1 MKTKSTYWLSH
12 TPTEKFNLIEL
23 AHTQRAISNFVK
35 ILTKKDIPVEFF
47 KNNKG
52 DSITDG
58 KKIAISST
66 INMNNIDSV
75 VGLALHEGAHCIYTN
90 FKVLKKISNRLLED
104 NLMGGRRWIEMLL
117 NFIEDRRIDNL
128 VYHNAPGYQDYY
140 RAMYDRY
147 YYSKIVNRG
156 LKGKEYRSETWESYM
171 FRIIN
176 MFNKNADPNALKIL
190 PTIYKAVDL
199 KNIGRLTCTKHSL
212 ELAITIYRLL
222 SMHFMLFDKKDFKH
236 QHQQNRKKGKT
247 KPKYYPSK
255 EEIKKAFAK
264 QEQFLQGQTPKTS
277 LTKKETKQVEA
288 IGKSNI
294 NIKEVK
300 VLESSCPVH
309 VVKGITPAIIE
320 SNLYDT
326 FYINDLKHRPQV
338 EDGIRI
344 GKKLLHKLRIRNE
357 QITLASKRLKT
368 GKIDPR
374 RIYAANFED
383 DLFYKI
389 DRSNYKPISLHV
401 TIDGSGSMEG
411 TKWWQVLTNTIAL
424 GYVALKMD
432 NIDLTISIR
441 TSGKNPNLSSQTAQ
455 IPLLILAFDS
465 KKHTLRDLKRLA
477 YYKCKGL
484 TPEGMCLNALNEYIP
499 NSSYYLDSYL
509 INMSDGY
516 PTFETYGVKGSLKV
530 NYRGEEAI
538 LDTAKAVKNIKKK
551 GVKILSY
558 YIQSSTTEQKEKELN
573 KNFQIMYGKEASFID
588 PKNVNEVTK
597 TLNNLFLERNLI
609 S

>member
-1 MKTKSTYWLSH
+1 MKNINKGSTYWLSH

-35 ILTKKDIPVEFF
+35 ILTKEDIPVEFF
-47 KNNKG
+47 ENNKG
-52 DSITDG
+52 ESMTDG
-58 KKIAISST
+58 KRIAISST
-66 INMNNIDSV
+66 INLNNIDSV
-75 VGLALHEGAHCIYTN
+75 VGLALHEGAHCKHTD
-90 FKVLKKISNRLLED
+90 FKILKKISNRLLED
-104 NLMGGRRWIEMLL
+104 NLMGGKRWIEMLL

-140 RAMYDRY
+140 RSMYERY

-176 MFNKNADPNALKIL
+176 MFNKNADSTALKIL
-190 PTIYKAVDL
+190 PTIYKAIDL
-199 KNIGRLTCTKHSL
+199 KNIGRLMCTKHSL
-212 ELAITIYRLL
+212 ELAITIYQLL
-222 SMHFMLFDKKDFKH
+222 AMHFMLFDKKDFKH
-236 QHQQNRKKGKT
+236 QHQKNRKNGKD
-247 KPKYYPSK
+247 KPNYYPSK

-264 QEQFLQGQTPKTS
+264 QEQFLKGQSHKTS

-294 NIKEVK
+294 QIKDIK
-300 VLESSCPVH
+300 VLDTTCPVH
-309 VVKGITPAIIE
+309 VIEGITPAIIE

-326 FYINDLKHRPQV
+326 FYINDLKHRPEV
-338 EDGIRI
+338 ENGINI
-344 GKKLLHKLRIRNE
+344 GKKLLRKLRVRNE
-357 QITLASKRLKT
+357 QITLASKRLKS

-374 RIYAANFED
+374 RIYAANFEE

-389 DRSNYKPISLHV
+389 DRANYKPISLHV
-401 TIDGSGSMEG
+401 TIDGSGSMDG
-411 TKWWQVLTNTIAL
+411 TKWQQVLTNTIAL

-465 KKHTLRDLKRLA
+465 KKYTLRDLKRLA
-477 YYKCKGL
+477 YYKANGL
-484 TPEGMCLNALNEYIP
+484 TPEGMCLNALNEFIP

-516 PTFETYGVKGSLKV
+516 PTFEMGRDLY
-530 NYRGEEAI
+530 YRGEEAI

-558 YIQSSTTEQKEKELN
+558 FIDSSTTKVKEKELN
-573 KNFQIMYGKEASFID
+573 ENFQIMYGKEASFID

-597 TLNNLFLERNLI
+597 TLNSLFLERNLI